1 MAIIKTRGLVHEFIR
16 RDEDDNVES
25 ITTALDHV
33 DLRVE
38 EGQFIA
44 ILGHNGSGKS
54 TLAKHINALLSATEG
69 TIWVD
74 GMDVSKEENVIPVRK
89 SAGMVF
95 QNPDNQIIANI
106 VEEDVAFGPENIG
119 VPTEEIWER
128 VENSLNAV
136 RMSRYRNHS
145 PNKLSGG
152 QKQRVAIAGV
162 MAMEPKCIVFD
173 EPTAMLDPNGR
184 KDVLKAAHELNKK
197 KGVTVLL
204 ITHYMEEVVDADY
217 VYVMEEGKIIM
228 DGTPREIF
236 SRVEELKAHR
246 LDVPQVTLLAH
257 ELRKSGLPI
266 PKGILTREELVNAIL
281 SFK

>member
-1 MAIIKTRGLVHEFIR
+1 MGIIKTRGLVHDFIR
-16 RDEDDNVES
+16 RDEEDNVES

-33 DLRVE
+33 DLNVE

-128 VENSLNAV
+128 VDKCLNAV
-136 RMSRYRNHS
+136 RMTKYRNHS
-145 PNKLSGG
+145 PN
-152 QKQRVAIAGV
+152 
-162 MAMEPKCIVFD
+162 
-173 EPTAMLDPNGR
+173 
-184 KDVLKAAHELNKK
+184 
-197 KGVTVLL
+197 
-204 ITHYMEEVVDADY
+204 
-217 VYVMEEGKIIM
+217 
-228 DGTPREIF
+228 
-236 SRVEELKAHR
+236 
-246 LDVPQVTLLAH
+246 
-257 ELRKSGLPI
+257 
-266 PKGILTREELVNAIL
+266 
-281 SFK
+281 